1 MKRSALI
8 LAILL
13 LQSCSTV
20 TPRPSVSAYAQDLAG
35 GFTVSDGYFKYRI
48 TIELA
53 QTISLPVAVRV
64 TYENPADA
72 SSPMVQVFTHKTGR
86 KLAVTSP
93 PVADLQYKQTYS
105 VTFTFDNDPNKVHI
119 SKVQYNLPPDVEA
132 QMLEQTDST

>member
-1 MKRSALI
+1 MKRTALI

-13 LQSCSTV
+13 LHSCATA
-20 TPRPSVSAYAQDLAG
+20 TPRPNVSAYAQDLGG
-35 GFTVSDGYFKYRI
+35 GFTVSDGYFKYGI

-53 QTISLPVAVRV
+53 ETISLPVAVRV

-93 PVADLQYKQTYS
+93 PVSDLKYQQIYT
-105 VTFTFDNDPNKVHI
+105 VTFTFDDDPSKVHTT
-119 SKVQYNLPPDVEA
+119 KLQYNLGPEVER
-132 QMLEQTDST
+132 QMLEQTNNT